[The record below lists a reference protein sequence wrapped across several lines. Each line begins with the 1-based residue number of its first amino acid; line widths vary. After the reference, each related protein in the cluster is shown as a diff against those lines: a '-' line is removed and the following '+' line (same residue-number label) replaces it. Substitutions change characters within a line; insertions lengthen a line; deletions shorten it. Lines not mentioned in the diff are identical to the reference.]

1 MHGLEK
7 SPKLETPDT
16 TGEESDGRFENKGS
30 GSIDIPGIRKIR
42 SLLPPPTS
50 FEHMI
55 SFFSDWRK
63 TSLVFG
69 VIEQGLTL
77 RGGQVVKDEASY
89 LK

>member
-7 SPKLETPDT
+7 SPKLEAPDT
-16 TGEESDGRFENKGS
+16 TGEGGDGRFENKGN
-30 GSIDIPGIRKIR
+30 GSVDIPGIREIR

-55 SFFSDWRK
+55 SFFQDWRK

-69 VIEQGLTL
+69 EIEQGLRL
-77 RGGQVVKDEASY
+77 RGGQVVRDEASY